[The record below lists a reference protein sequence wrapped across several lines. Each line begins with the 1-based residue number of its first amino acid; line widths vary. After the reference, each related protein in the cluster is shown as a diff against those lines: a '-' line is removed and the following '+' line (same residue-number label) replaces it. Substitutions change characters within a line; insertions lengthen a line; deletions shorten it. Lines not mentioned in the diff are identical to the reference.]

1 MPLLKK
7 FEEKGSNLTPLK
19 GNKPSAPL
27 ADGSVIPVNN
37 TFNRGTYEDYVTETP
52 RAVDTT
58 GNVVA

>member
-7 FEEKGSNLTPLK
+7 FETEGSQLTPLT

-27 ADGSVIPVNN
+27 KNAGTIPVNN
-37 TFNRGTYEDYVTETP
+37 TFSKGTYIDFVSETP

-58 GNVVA
+58 GNVQ